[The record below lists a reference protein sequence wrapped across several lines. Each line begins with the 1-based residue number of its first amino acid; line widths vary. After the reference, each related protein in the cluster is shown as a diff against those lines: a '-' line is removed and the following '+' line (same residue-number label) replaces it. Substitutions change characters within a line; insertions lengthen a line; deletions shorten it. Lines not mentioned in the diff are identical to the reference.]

1 MNAWFERLRAAVL
14 ADLGEGAGRA
24 AALSLTPEDARLLL
38 DLARDA
44 AHGSGARQYAPLATF
59 LAGRLIEAEGAGADQ
74 AARAALIA
82 RLVRAVE
89 AAGPAGAEPL

>member
-1 MNAWFERLRAAVL
+1 MNAWFERLRAAVV
-14 ADLGEGAGRA
+14 AEIGEGPE
-24 AALSLTPEDARLLL
+24 ALELTREDAQALL

-82 RLVRAVE
+82 RLARAVE
-89 AAGPAGAEPL
+89 SAGPAGADPL